1 MNKPKIIFFIDW
13 FLPAFKAGG
22 PITSVLALSKMLTN
36 HFEVV
41 IITGDRDLNDGAP
54 FQNVLFNQKVKEEIS
69 GAEVYYL
76 KRGVHRTRTVIR
88 ILQSEKPDVVYINGI
103 FSFWFSL
110 FPLLLMK
117 IGILSCKVIVCPRG
131 MIGDNTLQV
140 KRYKKQLFL
149 SATRLTGWYRK
160 ITWQATSEMEK
171 SRIKQHVS
179 GEPEIVVIPNLPVSF
194 NNINENN
201 RSKKE
206 GALSLVFCSRILP
219 IKNLLFLL
227 QLLSEIKDGDIFLDI
242 YGPVEE
248 EDYWEKCKSIIHVLP
263 GNIKV
268 NYLGAVNAHTHPVDY
283 SQYDFMVL
291 PTLHENF
298 GHSISEALSAGCP
311 VIISD
316 NTPWRGLSEANAG
329 FDIALSAPE
338 NWVSVVTRCL
348 HMTHDEHKK
357 WKQGAKLFFDK
368 KSDIKN
374 NKEKYLHL
382 LTP

>member
-22 PITSVLALSKMLTN
+22 PITSVLALSKILTN
-36 HFEVV
+36 HFNVV
-41 IITGDRDLNDGAP
+41 IITGDRDLNDKAP
-54 FQNVLFNQKVKEEIS
+54 FAHILFNQKVKEEIS

-76 KRGVHRTRTVIR
+76 KRGFHRIRTVIR
-88 ILQSEKPDVVYINGI
+88 IVQSEKPDVVYINGI

-117 IGILSCKVIVCPRG
+117 MRILSCKVIICPRG
-131 MIGDNTLQV
+131 MIGDNTLQI

-149 SATRLTGWYRK
+149 SITRLIGWYHK
-160 ITWQATSEMEK
+160 IVWHATSETEK

-179 GEPEIVVIPNLPVSF
+179 GEPEIVVIPNIPISF
-194 NNINENN
+194 NYVNENN
-201 RSKKE
+201 HSKKAGE
-206 GALSLVFCSRILP
+206 LSLVYCSRILP

-227 QLLSEIKDGDIFLDI
+227 QLLSEIKDGNITLDI
-242 YGPVEE
+242 YGPIEE
-248 EDYWEKCKSIIHVLP
+248 EDYWGKCRNIIRVLP
-263 GNIKV
+263 ANVKV
-268 NYLGAVNAHTHPVDY
+268 NYLGAVNAHTYPVNY
-283 SQYDFMVL
+283 SRYDFMVL

-316 NTPWRGLSEANAG
+316 NTPWRGLSAANAG
-329 FDIALSAPE
+329 FDIPLSLRK
-338 NWVSVVTRCL
+338 NWISSVTHCL
-348 HMTHDEHKK
+348 HMTHDEHQK
-357 WKQGAKLFFDK
+357 WKEGAKLFFDN
-368 KSDIKN
+368 KSDLKN
-374 NKEKYLHL
+374 NKEKYLQL